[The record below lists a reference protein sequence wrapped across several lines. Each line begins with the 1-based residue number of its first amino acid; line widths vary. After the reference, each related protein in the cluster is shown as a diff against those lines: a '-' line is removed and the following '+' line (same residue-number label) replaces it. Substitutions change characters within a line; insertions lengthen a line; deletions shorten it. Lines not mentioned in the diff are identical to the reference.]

1 MVWDTDG
8 CGVGRSSACDARIC
22 GGVIVGS
29 GGTDGAPVG
38 DGNDA
43 NAKRD
48 FGFSLA
54 RTEVNFDSSSLTC

>member
-1 MVWDTDG
+1 
-8 CGVGRSSACDARIC
+8 
-22 GGVIVGS
+22 VIVGS
-29 GGTDGAPVG
+29 GDTDGAPVG

>member
-1 MVWDTDG
+1 MWDIDG

-22 GGVIVGS
+22 GRVIVGS
-29 GGTDGAPVG
+29 GDTDGAPVG

-48 FGFSLA
+48 FGFS
-54 RTEVNFDSSSLTC
+54 